1 MFTKDIE
8 ITQLKTTEE
17 HNSQQINLLSG
28 MLEEQQSEKKQRND
42 LKENEFREAVQTI
55 KGTIIQ

>member
-28 MLEEQQSEKKQRND
+28 MLEEQQSENKQRND
-42 LKENEFREAVQTI
+42 IKENEFREAV
-55 KGTIIQ
+55 